1 MSLIAILDWPIASF
15 RKLYKDFLLY
25 LSENNNMQIQDLTI
39 LYWFLSE
46 EDSFHVLY
54 IHLLVF
60 IYDSTTNKL
69 FAVYV

>member
-1 MSLIAILDWPIASF
+1 
-15 RKLYKDFLLY
+15 
-25 LSENNNMQIQDLTI
+25 MQIQDLTI

-60 IYDSTTNKL
+60 YI
-69 FAVYV
+69 